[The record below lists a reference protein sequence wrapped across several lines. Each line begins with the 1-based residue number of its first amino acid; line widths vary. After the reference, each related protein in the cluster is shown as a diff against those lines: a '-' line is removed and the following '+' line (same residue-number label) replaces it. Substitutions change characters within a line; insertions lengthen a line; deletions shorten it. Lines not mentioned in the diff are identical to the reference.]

1 MGYIQETGLEAIK
14 YSQRKS
20 FKQLFSVLPGGM
32 KDILSNKI
40 GVK

>member
-20 FKQLFSVLPGGM
+20 FKQLLKVFYQVGR
-32 KDILSNKI
+32 KI
-40 GVK
+40 YFQIKLV